1 MHLQLVA
8 RCPGDGRGRWPWLEW
23 LCSSLC
29 VSDPS
34 GGKPGLV
41 LKVEAED
48 TSTPKAGPS
57 PHVPLAKAWSR
68 SGSGAHPSRSPA
80 NCIQMR
86 LLVLLLLEMGSNH
99 DGFLVCK
106 FLYGS
111 RGWDIR
117 VTASFEVALISG
129 EESMWKCQN
138 NSFPAG
144 QMGRWKYHTQT
155 LRGISILFSLGK
167 NITGENSTKYGKT
180 KQTHYA
186 KPQNQPSL

>member
-34 GGKPGLV
+34 GGEPGPV

-68 SGSGAHPSRSPA
+68 SGSRAHPSRSPA

-106 FLYGS
+106 FLCGS
-111 RGWDIR
+111 RGWDMR
-117 VTASFEVALISG
+117 VTAGFEVALISG
-129 EESMWKCQN
+129 EESMSKCQN
-138 NSFPAG
+138 NSVFQPGKWDAG
-144 QMGRWKYHTQT
+144 STT
-155 LRGISILFSLGK
+155 PILFSLGK
-167 NITGENSTKYGKT
+167 NITGENSTKHGKT

-186 KPQNQPSL
+186 KPQNQPGL